1 MMRLGPMD
9 WGLLVLLSL
18 LWGGSFLC
26 VGIAVQELPVL
37 TIIALRVSLAAL
49 VLWGIALFSGHQLPR
64 GGKTWQAFL
73 ALGLLNNVI
82 PFGLIVF
89 GQQTIGAGLAAI
101 LNATTPL
108 WTVLIAALFL
118 ADERFSKQKLF
129 GVLLG
134 LVGVIV
140 MVGPDSLAGISR
152 NLGAQLAVLGAT
164 LSYAFASV
172 FGRRFAAAK
181 ISPLHTALGQVTAS
195 SFILVPLALMIDTP
209 WASALPSQATIFAI
223 LGLAVLSTAG
233 GYLLFFNILERA
245 GATNVSLVTLLI
257 PPSAIAMGMLFLEE
271 TLQGIHFI
279 GLALIILGLL
289 SLQGRLFRL
298 SRPKQAD

>member
-1 MMRLGPMD
+1 MRLGPMD

-49 VLWGIALFSGHQLPR
+49 VLWGIALFCGHQLPR
-64 GGKTWQAFL
+64 GRKTWQAFL

-108 WTVLIAALFL
+108 WTVLVAALFL

-298 SRPKQAD
+298 SRSKQAD

>member
-1 MMRLGPMD
+1 MRLGPMD

-26 VGIAVQELPVL
+26 VGIAVQDLPVL

-64 GGKTWQAFL
+64 GRKTWQAFL

-108 WTVLIAALFL
+108 WTVLVAALFL

>member
-1 MMRLGPMD
+1 MRLGPMD

-26 VGIAVQELPVL
+26 VGIALQELPVL

-49 VLWGIALFSGHQLPR
+49 VLWGIALFCGHQLPR
-64 GGKTWQAFL
+64 GRKTWQAFL

-108 WTVLIAALFL
+108 WTVLVAALFL

-195 SFILVPLALMIDTP
+195 SFILMPLALMIDTP

>member
-1 MMRLGPMD
+1 MRLGPMD

-64 GGKTWQAFL
+64 GRKTWQAFL

-181 ISPLHTALGQVTAS
+181 ISPLQTALGQVTAS

-245 GATNVSLVTLLI
+245 GATNVSLVTVLI

>member
-1 MMRLGPMD
+1 MRLGPMD

-64 GGKTWQAFL
+64 GRKTWQAFL

-257 PPSAIAMGMLFLEE
+257 LPSAIAMGMLFLEE

>member
-1 MMRLGPMD
+1 MRLGPMD

-64 GGKTWQAFL
+64 GRKTWQAFL

-134 LVGVIV
+134 LIGVIV

>member
-1 MMRLGPMD
+1 MRLGPMD

-18 LWGGSFLC
+18 LWGASFLF
-26 VGIAVQELPVL
+26 VGIAIQELPVL

-49 VLWGIALFSGHQLPR
+49 VLWGIALFCGHQLPR
-64 GGKTWQAFL
+64 GRKTWQAFL

-108 WTVLIAALFL
+108 WTVLVAALFL

-257 PPSAIAMGMLFLEE
+257 PPSAIAMGMLVLEE

>member
-1 MMRLGPMD
+1 MRLGPMD

-18 LWGGSFLC
+18 LWGASFLF

-49 VLWGIALFSGHQLPR
+49 VLWGIALFCGHQLPR
-64 GGKTWQAFL
+64 GRKTWQAFL

-108 WTVLIAALFL
+108 WTVLVAALFL

-195 SFILVPLALMIDTP
+195 SFILMPLALMIDTP

-257 PPSAIAMGMLFLEE
+257 PPSAIAMGMLVLEE

>member
-1 MMRLGPMD
+1 MRLGPMD
-9 WGLLVLLSL
+9 SGLLVLLSL

-49 VLWGIALFSGHQLPR
+49 VLWGIVLMRHNQLPR
-64 GGKTWQAFL
+64 DWAVWRAFL
-73 ALGLLNNVI
+73 GMGLLNNVI

>member
-64 GGKTWQAFL
+64 GRKTWQAFL

-209 WASALPSQATIFAI
+209 WAFALPSQATIFAI

>member
-1 MMRLGPMD
+1 MRLGPMD

-26 VGIAVQELPVL
+26 VSIAVQELPVL
-37 TIIALRVSLAAL
+37 TIIALRVSLAAI
-49 VLWGIALFSGHQLPR
+49 VLWGIALFCGHQLPR
-64 GGKTWQAFL
+64 GRKTWQAFL

-82 PFGLIVF
+82 PFGLIVL

-108 WTVLIAALFL
+108 WTVLVAALFL

-181 ISPLHTALGQVTAS
+181 ISPLQTALGQVTAS

>member
-1 MMRLGPMD
+1 MRLGPMD

-64 GGKTWQAFL
+64 GRKTWQAFL

-82 PFGLIVF
+82 PFGLIVL

-108 WTVLIAALFL
+108 WTVLVAALFL

>member
-1 MMRLGPMD
+1 MRLGPMD

-64 GGKTWQAFL
+64 GRKTWQAFL

-245 GATNVSLVTLLI
+245 GATNVSLVTLLQTGN
-257 PPSAIAMGMLFLEE
+257 PPGS
-271 TLQGIHFI
+271 
-279 GLALIILGLL
+279 
-289 SLQGRLFRL
+289 
-298 SRPKQAD
+298 

>member
-1 MMRLGPMD
+1 MRLGPMD

-64 GGKTWQAFL
+64 GRKTWQAFL

-82 PFGLIVF
+82 PFELIVF

>member
-1 MMRLGPMD
+1 MRLGPMD

-64 GGKTWQAFL
+64 GRKTWQAFL

-233 GYLLFFNILERA
+233 GYLLFFSILERA

>member
-1 MMRLGPMD
+1 MRLGPMD

-37 TIIALRVSLAAL
+37 TIIALRVSLAAI
-49 VLWGIALFSGHQLPR
+49 VLWGIALFCGHQLPR
-64 GGKTWQAFL
+64 GRKTWQAFL

-108 WTVLIAALFL
+108 WTVLVAALFL

>member
-49 VLWGIALFSGHQLPR
+49 VLWGIALFCGHQLPR
-64 GGKTWQAFL
+64 GRKTWQAFL

-108 WTVLIAALFL
+108 WTVLVAALFL

-195 SFILVPLALMIDTP
+195 SFILVPWALMIDTP

>member
-1 MMRLGPMD
+1 MRLGPMD

-18 LWGGSFLC
+18 LWGASFLF

-49 VLWGIALFSGHQLPR
+49 VLWGIALFCGHQLPR
-64 GGKTWQAFL
+64 GRKTWQAFL

-82 PFGLIVF
+82 PFGLIVL

-108 WTVLIAALFL
+108 WTVLVAALFL

-257 PPSAIAMGMLFLEE
+257 PPSAIAMGMLVLEE

>member
-1 MMRLGPMD
+1 MD

-64 GGKTWQAFL
+64 GRKTWQAFL

>member
-1 MMRLGPMD
+1 MRLGPMD

-64 GGKTWQAFL
+64 GRKTWQAFL

-245 GATNVSLVTLLI
+245 GATNVSLVTVLI

>member
-1 MMRLGPMD
+1 MRLGPMD

-64 GGKTWQAFL
+64 GRKTWQAFL

-245 GATNVSLVTLLI
+245 GATNVSLVTLFI

>member
-1 MMRLGPMD
+1 MRLGPMD

-64 GGKTWQAFL
+64 GRKTWQAFL

-223 LGLAVLSTAG
+223 LGLAILSTAG

>member
-1 MMRLGPMD
+1 MRLGPMD

-26 VGIAVQELPVL
+26 VGIAVQELPLL

-64 GGKTWQAFL
+64 GRKTWQAFL

>member
-1 MMRLGPMD
+1 MRLGPMD

-64 GGKTWQAFL
+64 GRKTWQAFL
-73 ALGLLNNVI
+73 GLGLLNNVI

>member
-1 MMRLGPMD
+1 MRLGPMD

-64 GGKTWQAFL
+64 GRKTWQAFL

-245 GATNVSLVTLLI
+245 GATNVSLVTVLI
-257 PPSAIAMGMLFLEE
+257 PPSTIAMGMLFLEE

-289 SLQGRLFRL
+289 RLQGRLFRL

>member
-1 MMRLGPMD
+1 MRLGPMD

-64 GGKTWQAFL
+64 GRKTWQAFL

-108 WTVLIAALFL
+108 WTVLVAALFL

-172 FGRRFAAAK
+172 FGRHFAAAK

>member
-1 MMRLGPMD
+1 MRLGPMD

-64 GGKTWQAFL
+64 GRKTWQAFL

-223 LGLAVLSTAG
+223 LGLTVLSTAG

>member
-1 MMRLGPMD
+1 MRLGPMD

-64 GGKTWQAFL
+64 GRKIWQAFL

>member
-1 MMRLGPMD
+1 MRLGPMD

-37 TIIALRVSLAAL
+37 TITALRVSLAAL
-49 VLWGIALFSGHQLPR
+49 VLWGIALFCGHQLPR
-64 GGKTWQAFL
+64 GRKTWQAFL

-108 WTVLIAALFL
+108 WTVLVAALFL

-195 SFILVPLALMIDTP
+195 SFILMPLALMIDTP

>member
-1 MMRLGPMD
+1 MRLGPMD

-64 GGKTWQAFL
+64 GRKTWQAFL

-271 TLQGIHFI
+271 TLQAIHFI

>member
-1 MMRLGPMD
+1 MRLAPMD

-64 GGKTWQAFL
+64 GRKTWQAFL

>member
-64 GGKTWQAFL
+64 GRKTWQAFL

>member
-1 MMRLGPMD
+1 MRLGPMD

-49 VLWGIALFSGHQLPR
+49 VLLGIALFSGHQLPR
-64 GGKTWQAFL
+64 GRKTWQAFL

-134 LVGVIV
+134 LIGVIV
-140 MVGPDSLAGISR
+140 IVGPDSLAGISR

>member
-1 MMRLGPMD
+1 MRLGPMD
-9 WGLLVLLSL
+9 AGLLVLLSL

-49 VLWGIALFSGHQLPR
+49 VLWGIVLMRHNQWPR
-64 GGKTWQAFL
+64 DWAVWRAFL
-73 ALGLLNNVI
+73 GMGLLNNVI

-108 WTVLIAALFL
+108 WTVLIAAVFL
-118 ADERFSKQKLF
+118 ADERFSRQKLF

-134 LVGVIV
+134 LLGVIV
-140 MVGPDSLAGISR
+140 MVGPDAFKGSSQS
-152 NLGAQLAVLGAT
+152 LGAQLAVLGAT
-164 LSYAFASV
+164 LSYALANV
-172 FGRRFAAAK
+172 FGRHFAAAK
-181 ISPLHTALGQVTAS
+181 ISPLQTALGQVTAS
-195 SFILVPLALMIDTP
+195 SFVLVPLALMIDTP
-209 WASALPSQATIFAI
+209 WRFALPSNAAI
-223 LGLAVLSTAG
+223 LAIIGLAGLSTAFA
-233 GYLLFFNILERA
+233 YLLFFKILERA

-257 PPSAIAMGMLFLEE
+257 PTSAIGMGIVFLQER
-271 TLQGIHFI
+271 LQSVHFI

-289 SLQGRLFRL
+289 SLQGRRFRL
-298 SRPKQAD
+298 SRLKQAD

>member
-1 MMRLGPMD
+1 MRLGPMD

-64 GGKTWQAFL
+64 GRKTWQAFL

-108 WTVLIAALFL
+108 WTVLVAALFL

-181 ISPLHTALGQVTAS
+181 ISPLQTALGQVTAS

>member
-64 GGKTWQAFL
+64 GRKTWQAFL

-134 LVGVIV
+134 LVGVFV

>member
-1 MMRLGPMD
+1 MRLGPMD

-64 GGKTWQAFL
+64 GRKTWQAFL

-108 WTVLIAALFL
+108 WTVLVAALFL

>member
-1 MMRLGPMD
+1 MRLGPMD

-49 VLWGIALFSGHQLPR
+49 VLWGIALFCGHQLPR
-64 GGKTWQAFL
+64 GRKTWQAFL

-82 PFGLIVF
+82 PFGLIVL

-108 WTVLIAALFL
+108 WTVLVAALFL

-195 SFILVPLALMIDTP
+195 SFILMPLALMIDTP

-257 PPSAIAMGMLFLEE
+257 PPSAIAMGMLVLEE

>member
-1 MMRLGPMD
+1 MRLGPMD

-49 VLWGIALFSGHQLPR
+49 VLCGIALFSGHQLPR
-64 GGKTWQAFL
+64 GRKTWQAFL